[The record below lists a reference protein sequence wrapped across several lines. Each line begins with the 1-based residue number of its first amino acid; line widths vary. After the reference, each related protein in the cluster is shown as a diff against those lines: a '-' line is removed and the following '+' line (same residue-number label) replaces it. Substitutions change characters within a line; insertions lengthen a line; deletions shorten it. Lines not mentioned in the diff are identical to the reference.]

1 MLLVTMIAF
10 LLAVSTGTIQTQA
23 IVGPIVRL
31 RDVADRVSRGDM
43 GDVEINVTS
52 QDEIGDLAGAFRRM
66 VASVRFLMANDGDEE
81 AVETQFMVSPAGD

>member
-1 MLLVTMIAF
+1 MIFVTLIAF
-10 LLAVSTGTIQTQA
+10 LLAVSAGTIQTQA

-43 GDVEINVTS
+43 GDVEINVNS

-66 VASVRFLMANDGDEE
+66 VASVRFLMANDTDEQV
-81 AVETQFMVSPAGD
+81 VETPFMVSPAGD